1 MSAFFTE
8 LRLLPNQLTAAR
20 LTLIPILWV
29 AALLG
34 HPTVVGAGLALSFAL
49 DWGDGIAARR
59 LGLTSAFGSRFDSIT
74 DGLMAPCAIAW
85 LLILEPDPFLDH
97 WVLALTWF
105 GLTYSSIALG
115 LFKFKRFANLHL
127 QSARTACVFQYAFA
141 VDTLVAPPYLP
152 ALLYAAAGAGLL
164 ASFESLVL
172 QLVRTD
178 VHERLGS
185 ILIAGRRGG
194 A

>member
-1 MSAFFTE
+1 MTAFAAE
-8 LRLLPNQLTAAR
+8 LRFLPNQLTAAR
-20 LTLIPILWV
+20 LALIPILWV

-34 HPTVVGAGLALSFAL
+34 HQTLVGAGLALSFAL
-49 DWGDGIAARR
+49 DWGDGVAARR
-59 LGLTSAFGSRFDSIT
+59 LGLSSAFGSRFDSIT
-74 DGLMAPCAIAW
+74 DGLLAPCAIAW

-105 GLTYSSIALG
+105 GLTYTSIALG

-127 QSARTACVFQYAFA
+127 QSARAACVFQYAFA

-152 ALLYAAAGAGLL
+152 GLMYAAAGAGLL
-164 ASFESLVL
+164 ASLESLVL

-185 ILIAGRRGG
+185 LLFSGRRGG
-194 A
+194 

>member
-1 MSAFFTE
+1 MRAFAGE

-20 LTLIPILWV
+20 LALVPILWV

-34 HPTVVGAGLALSFAL
+34 HPTLVGAGLALSFAL
-49 DWGDGIAARR
+49 DWGDGVAARR
-59 LGLTSAFGSRFDSIT
+59 LGQTSAFGSRFDSIT

-85 LLILEPDPFLDH
+85 LLILEPDPFVDH

-105 GLTYSSIALG
+105 GLTYTSIALG

-152 ALLYAAAGAGLL
+152 ALMYAAAGAGLL
-164 ASFESLVL
+164 ASLESLVL
-172 QLVRTD
+172 QLIRTD

-185 ILIAGRRGG
+185 ILVAGRR
-194 A
+194 AE